1 MSAQLGSY
9 AIVCHTV
16 KKTNI
21 WARREERW
29 VGLLPLKKTNALASE
44 QEQEQQPHSSQRQA

>member
-29 VGLLPLKKTNALASE
+29 VGLLPLKKTKALASK